1 MTNTSYAREDTTFD
15 SHGTRCAAWLY
26 RPDGVVDPAII
37 VMGHGFGA
45 IRVMRLDAYAERFAR
60 AGFAV
65 LVFDYRGWGDSDG
78 QPRRVLDISMQ
89 QQDWRGGAALARAL
103 SGVGGVGRVVGG
115 ARVG

>member
-45 IRVMRLDAYAERFAR
+45 IRVMRLDAYAERFAQ

-78 QPRRVLDISMQ
+78 EPRRVLDISMQ
-89 QQDWRGGAALARAL
+89 QQDWRAGVAL
-103 SGVGGVGRVVGG
+103 SRVLCGVACVCAGVWGGLFC
-115 ARVG
+115 